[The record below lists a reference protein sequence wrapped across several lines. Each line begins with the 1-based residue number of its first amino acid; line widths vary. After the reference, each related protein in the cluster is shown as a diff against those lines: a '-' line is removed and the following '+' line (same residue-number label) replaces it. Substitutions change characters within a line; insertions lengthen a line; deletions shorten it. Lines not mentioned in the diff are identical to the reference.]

1 MHGELLK
8 HYNLLEFLL
17 VLSYLFIITWH
28 RIELEDAPRRM
39 ARAVFVGAA
48 WADVGRMRVTHAGDV
63 GRCEPRTPARNQ
75 AGASAHVHYWTGARF
90 RATWAALDRGFARCA
105 SARIGLPQALAG
117 AIGRLMI

>member
-75 AGASAHVHYWTGARF
+75 AGASVHVHYWTGARF
-90 RATWAALDRGFARCA
+90 RAIVLRSTGVSLDVHRRGSGCRKRSRAR
-105 SARIGLPQALAG
+105 SDG
-117 AIGRLMI
+117 